1 MVHVTTT
8 NGNTCDVTERPEGL
22 AESVKPFE
30 LPPDFE
36 AMFWQSVAQL
46 GLTPEPL
53 TFDLL
58 PSQLI
63 ARVLNSNP
71 ELCDR
76 AGFDYANEFRQA
88 VNDGRP
94 IRFRQWPGGG
104 PR

>member
-1 MVHVTTT
+1 MVHATTT
-8 NGNTCDVTERPEGL
+8 NGQTCDVTERPEGL
-22 AESVKPFE
+22 PESFRAFE
-30 LPPDFE
+30 LHPDFE

-76 AGFDYANEFRQA
+76 EGFDHANAFRQA
-88 VNDGRP
+88 INDGRP